1 MMDVQKKN
9 KKIIKKIPPD
19 KGGGTIVEK
28 DLCSLDKFGQLKY
41 DSFIKIIKY

>member
-1 MMDVQKKN
+1 MMDVQKKY

-28 DLCSLDKFGQLKY
+28 DLCSLEEIW
-41 DSFIKIIKY
+41 SIKI